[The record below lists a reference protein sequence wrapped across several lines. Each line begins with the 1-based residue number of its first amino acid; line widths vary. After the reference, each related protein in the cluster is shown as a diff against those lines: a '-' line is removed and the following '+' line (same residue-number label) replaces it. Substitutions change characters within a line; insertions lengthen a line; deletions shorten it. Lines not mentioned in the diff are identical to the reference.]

1 MDMNSTQPVGW
12 VGVDGD
18 NRVLVENV
26 DNVQPVTPPGF
37 LPAPPV
43 TLDSLILEGY
53 LRSRD

>member
-1 MDMNSTQPVGW
+1 MNSTQPVGW

>member
-1 MDMNSTQPVGW
+1 MNNTQPVGW

-26 DNVQPVTPPGF
+26 DQK
-37 LPAPPV
+37 PATGP